1 MFNLAMQ
8 RQVNV
13 RWARYWWGGC
23 CLISGGLCLAPVG
36 PVIVSPSGGP
46 VQCRGGRA
54 MVTGRHS
61 QRITGGP
68 QGGTGPEHDPNS
80 DPDPEPDQDMSSEFE
95 YFVEVFCV
103 TWLFLHF
110 LHHILA

>member
-1 MFNLAMQ
+1 MLPDK
-8 RQVNV
+8 
-13 RWARYWWGGC
+13 WGPLLGAC
-23 CLISGGLCLAPVG
+23 GTSHCVPFGGAG
-36 PVIVSPSGGP
+36 PVPGGP
-46 VQCRGGRA
+46 GHGDRQALSENHRGA
-54 MVTGRHS
+54 
-61 QRITGGP
+61 TGGP
-68 QGGTGPEHDPNS
+68 GPEQDPNS